1 MDRKVIILPNQ
12 TDHAVSLCI
21 LYDKR
26 GEFENRPLEGM
37 GGGGEG
43 NVGGTFDSSFLVSLR
58 IIIRLAVSLSLSH

>member
-26 GEFENRPLEGM
+26 DEFENRPLEGIGE
-37 GGGGEG
+37 GGGQRW
-43 NVGGTFDSSFLVSLR
+43 GTFDSSFLVSLR
-58 IIIRLAVSLSLSH
+58 IIIRLAISLPLSH